1 MSPLGSGGTVL
12 GQGGKGGLNRV
23 ERAPFARASLSRRAL
38 LEGPPTS
45 EQRIEMAADLDKE
58 VAVHRQGYEKFIT
71 LLRSGAVICLILAF
85 IVILL
90 IAK

>member
-1 MSPLGSGGTVL
+1 
-12 GQGGKGGLNRV
+12 
-23 ERAPFARASLSRRAL
+23 
-38 LEGPPTS
+38 
-45 EQRIEMAADLDKE
+45 MAAQGDLDKE

-71 LLRSGAVICLILAF
+71 LLRTGAVICLIIAF